1 MHTCFKKSLVVAVV
15 TGLSVVGIGSAM
27 AQSYL
32 DGSAKMRGDYGQMSR
47 SQSSP
52 IYRYTT
58 PNQQRSFSYEP
69 APPAQQPSPSTGGCG
84 GGHADS
90 GKDTASNPPAA
101 PQAGIA
107 QKGTQTYRS
116 YSYEPGTSNRTLRS
130 RSNSTP
136 LWALPK
142 TDSRKFGGQ

>member
-1 MHTCFKKSLVVAVV
+1 MNTRFKNSLIVAVV
-15 TGLSVVGIGSAM
+15 AGLSMAEVGSAM

-47 SQSSP
+47 NQASP
-52 IYRYTT
+52 TYRSTA
-58 PNQQRSFSYEP
+58 PSQRSFSYEP
-69 APPAQQPSPSTGGCG
+69 APSAAQPAQSQSAQTQPAT
-84 GGHADS
+84 
-90 GKDTASNPPAA
+90 
-101 PQAGIA
+101 PQGSVA

-116 YSYEPGTSNRTLRS
+116 YSYEPGTQSGTMRS

-142 TDSRKFGGQ
+142 SDPRKFGGQ

>member
-1 MHTCFKKSLVVAVV
+1 MNTRFKNGLIVAVV
-15 TGLSVVGIGSAM
+15 AGLSMAGVGSAM

-47 SQSSP
+47 SQASP
-52 IYRYTT
+52 TYRATA
-58 PNQQRSFSYEP
+58 PSQRSFSYEP
-69 APPAQQPSPSTGGCG
+69 TPSAAQPAPTQPAT
-84 GGHADS
+84 
-90 GKDTASNPPAA
+90 
-101 PQAGIA
+101 PQSSVA

-116 YSYEPGTSNRTLRS
+116 YSYEPGTPSSSMRS

-142 TDSRKFGGQ
+142 SDPRKFGGQ